1 MASKTMSVGPAS
13 PAEGRSEP
21 SAKPSEEPTAADAEL
36 AARERVCE
44 LCRHLYALGWASG
57 TGGGFSLRQGD
68 QLYVAPSGVPKES
81 IRPEE
86 VFIADLQGNVLRA
99 GHGRISACT
108 PLFLHAYRLRGA
120 GAVLHSHSLNACL
133 ASLVCAQPDGDSWVF
148 RIRGLEMV
156 KGLQGGHVD
165 EPYDIPIIDNMPYE
179 HELADSLEQAM
190 LAYPRSNAILVR
202 GHGVYIW
209 GRDWVHTKT
218 QAECYD
224 YLFAASVRLREHGID
239 AATLGRKH
247 PRTREGET

>member
-1 MASKTMSVGPAS
+1 MLPKNESAITSMEVR
-13 PAEGRSEP
+13 EGAGSQVV
-21 SAKPSEEPTAADAEL
+21 DAGDAHDRE
-36 AARERVCE
+36 ARLRVCE
-44 LCRHLYALGWASG
+44 LCRHLYQLGWASG

-68 QLYVAPSGVPKES
+68 RIYVAPSGVPKES
-81 IRPEE
+81 IRPDE
-86 VFIADLQGNVLRA
+86 VFVTDLDGRVLTS

-108 PLFLHAYRLRGA
+108 PLFLHAYRLRSA

-133 ASLVCAQPDGDSWVF
+133 ASLVCTQKTAHGPVF

-165 EPYDIPIIDNMPYE
+165 EIYEIPVIDNMPYE
-179 HELADSLEQAM
+179 HELADHLQEAI
-190 LAYPRSNAILVR
+190 LAYPNSNAVLVR

-224 YLFAASVRLREHGID
+224 YLFSASVRLRELGID
-239 AATLGRKH
+239 AATLHRSH
-247 PRTREGET
+247 T

>member
-1 MASKTMSVGPAS
+1 MLPKTEAATAATPAPAS
-13 PAEGRSEP
+13 PQTIAAE
-21 SAKPSEEPTAADAEL
+21 AAHDQE
-36 AARERVCE
+36 ARLRVCE
-44 LCRHLYALGWASG
+44 LCRHLYQLGWASG

-68 QLYVAPSGVPKES
+68 RIYVAPSGVPKES

-86 VFIADLQGNVLRA
+86 VFVSDLSGQVIHA

-108 PLFLHAYRLRGA
+108 PLFLHAYRLRAA

-133 ASLVCAQPDGDSWVF
+133 ASLVCGQQTATGHVF
-148 RIRGLEMV
+148 RVRGLEMV

-165 EPYDIPIIDNMPYE
+165 EVYEIPIIDNMPYE
-179 HELADSLEQAM
+179 HELADSLEEAI
-190 LAYPRSNAILVR
+190 LAYPKSNAVLVR

-224 YLFAASVRLREHGID
+224 YLFSASVRLRELGID
-239 AATLGRKH
+239 AATLHRSH
-247 PRTREGET
+247 VRTKEGDT